1 MSNLLVID
9 ASQFS
14 DHQSSNIER
23 FDFRS
28 FKTRALILAA
38 AEIIFKNVLGKTNN
52 GLSWGM

>member
-9 ASQFS
+9 AYQFS
-14 DHQSSNIER
+14 DHQSSNIEH